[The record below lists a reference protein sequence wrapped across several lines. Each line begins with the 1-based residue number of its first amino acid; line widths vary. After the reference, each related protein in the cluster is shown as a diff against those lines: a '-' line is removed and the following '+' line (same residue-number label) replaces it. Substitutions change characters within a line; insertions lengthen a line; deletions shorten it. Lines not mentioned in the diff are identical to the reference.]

1 MNNGNEL
8 LNKLRTGSLR
18 GIIFDFDGTL
28 LDIKEPLEKSIEEVF
43 AEYKV
48 NTDMDITFQEIGALL
63 ETIQGY
69 PLPKVLLDSFE
80 IFKHITALEGITYF
94 KQLRIA
100 IKTFSKYLEYS
111 KDATL
116 YPGVKPILKKFK
128 KFSDL
133 YIVSHNKTETIMN
146 HLEKEEI
153 DKFFKGVYGS
163 DKIPVQKPDPMA
175 LQPPLENYETR
186 KRNEFLMIG
195 DMPSDIIAGRE
206 AGFWTIGI
214 SSGVSKKEI
223 LAEHKPDLLIDSLD
237 NLLRLVEKKS
247 TSESN
252 IQKSIRIKSEE

>member
-1 MNNGNEL
+1 MNNGNQL
-8 LNKLRTGSLR
+8 INHLRSGSLR

-28 LDIKEPLEKSIEEVF
+28 LDVREPLEKSINEVF
-43 AEYKV
+43 TYYKV
-48 NTDMDITFQEIGALL
+48 DVDMDTTFQEIGALL

-69 PLPKVLLDSFE
+69 PLPKVLLESYE

-128 KFSDL
+128 KSSDL

-146 HLEKEEI
+146 HLENEGI

-175 LQPPLENYETR
+175 LQPPIENYETR

-195 DMPSDIIAGRE
+195 DMPSDIMAGRE

-223 LAEHKPDLLIDSLD
+223 LAEQRPDLLINSLD
-237 NLLRLVEKKS
+237 DLLKLVEKK
-247 TSESN
+247 TISESN
-252 IQKSIRIKSEE
+252 IKKSIKIKSEE